1 MTTSTDALA
10 KDYAAFRNGER
21 LVRLEGW
28 GAISLRGPDTAAFLQ
43 GLSTQDL
50 SPGASARTYFLTEK
64 GRPLALAWIRI
75 APDGATAWVVA
86 DEGSREQLLPHF
98 ERFRV
103 MEEVEFE
110 SLGAAYTIDGVARTG
125 DGHGAASGPTEQG
138 IGRIETAPL
147 SIVLAPR
154 ASSLDRPLA
163 DPSVFEPWRIAVG
176 LPRGGVDF
184 DLDRLVTELDDP
196 DAISLTKGCYVGQE
210 VVARTSNR
218 GHVRRHRVGFRFEAA
233 AGPLPARAE
242 IRTADQAV
250 GFVTSAAIEP
260 GTGEGLG
267 MGYVASEA
275 LVSGS
280 ELFSL
285 QGPTTIP
292 IRQSPWPMVSR

>member
-10 KDYAAFRNGER
+10 KDYEAFRKGER
-21 LVRLEGW
+21 LARLEGW
-28 GAISLRGPDTAAFLQ
+28 GAISLTGPDTAAFLQ
-43 GLSTQDL
+43 GIATQNL
-50 SPGASARTYFLTEK
+50 SPGASARSYFLTEK

-75 APDGATAWVVA
+75 APDGASAWVTA
-86 DEGSREQLLPHF
+86 DEGSREHLLPHF

-110 SLGAAYTIDGVARTG
+110 PLGAGYTIDGVASAG
-125 DGHGAASGPTEQG
+125 DPRGSGSDPEEHGVM
-138 IGRIETAPL
+138 RIDLAPL

-154 ASSLDRPLA
+154 ASSPDLPLA
-163 DPSVFEPWRIAVG
+163 DPSVFEPWRLAVG

-218 GHVRRHRVGFRFEAA
+218 GQVRRHRIGFRFDGA
-233 AGPLPARAE
+233 AGPLPGRTE
-242 IRTADQAV
+242 IRAADKAV
-250 GFVTSAAIEP
+250 GFVTSSAIEP
-260 GTGEGLG
+260 GSGEGLG
-267 MGYVASEA
+267 MGYVITEA

-280 ELFSL
+280 ELLAL

-292 IRQSPWPMVSR
+292 IRQTPWPMESR